1 MMRYNS
7 DTAKNTGYTALQAQK
22 QSLLDLPSRI
32 ADLESQISSL
42 RSAYPSP
49 SKSTPSH
56 LTLPLPAT
64 LSLLE
69 SKREELAQIESQIAT
84 LSEDELPRAQQDLAR
99 TEAELQTLAAQKK
112 VAVGRAREAK
122 ARKENGGVDE
132 VERRGRW
139 VKAGEKIL
147 RDVMEVGA

>member
-112 VAVGRAREAK
+112 GAVGRARE
-122 ARKENGGVDE
+122 ENGGVDE